1 MLHKYHFLHDHCS
14 RQKLKVIYGGKKT
27 NNETEK
33 KMRTRKIEKQDG
45 FHVML
50 WKNRMQTNLFSFLW
64 NDIINVNR
72 EIQEKWRFATDT
84 E

>member
-1 MLHKYHFLHDHCS
+1 MECLWDFCNNILPSFQMLHKYLFLHDHCS
-14 RQKLKVIYGGKKT
+14 RQKLKVTYGGKKT

-50 WKNRMQTNLFSFLW
+50 
-64 NDIINVNR
+64 
-72 EIQEKWRFATDT
+72 
-84 E
+84 

>member
-1 MLHKYHFLHDHCS
+1 M
-14 RQKLKVIYGGKKT
+14 GEKKT

-45 FHVML
+45 FRVML

-64 NDIINVNR
+64 NYIINVNR

>member
-1 MLHKYHFLHDHCS
+1 M
-14 RQKLKVIYGGKKT
+14 G
-27 NNETEK
+27 EK
-33 KMRTRKIEKQDG
+33 KPTMKQKRKWEHTKYKKQDG
-45 FHVML
+45 FCVML